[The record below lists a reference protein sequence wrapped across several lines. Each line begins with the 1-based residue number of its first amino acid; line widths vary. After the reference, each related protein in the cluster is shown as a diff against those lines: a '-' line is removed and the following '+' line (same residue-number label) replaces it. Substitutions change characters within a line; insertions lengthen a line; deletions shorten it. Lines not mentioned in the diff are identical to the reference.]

1 MSVPFCCNISGERL
15 GKLFIRFGGKNMFLS
30 DTIAAISTGMTNSG
44 IGIVRISGSEALAV
58 ADAIF
63 RSYKGKKKVSE
74 MKSHTIHYGYIMDR
88 ETVVD
93 EVLLSVMKAPNTYTK
108 EDTVEINCHGGV
120 VVVNKVLETALK
132 NGARPAEPGEYTKRA
147 FLNGRIDLSQAEA
160 VIDVIQAQNEYALA
174 NSVHQL
180 KGSVSDKIHRLR
192 ENIMNHIAYIEAAL
206 DDPEHISLEHYDVEM
221 TDFLKQVEEELQKIL
236 DSADNGSVLKE
247 GIKTVILGKPNAGKS
262 SFLNAL
268 MGEERA
274 IVTDIEGTT
283 RDTLE
288 EQVLVHGI
296 SLNLIDTAGIRDT
309 DDKVEQI
316 GVEKA
321 RKCAKEADLIIYI
334 VDSSRKLDA
343 NDEEILNIIKEKK
356 SILLYNKCDLEAQV
370 SIEEIKKLVDMPI
383 VKISAKHGDGV
394 EEFESL
400 LKQMFFEGKID
411 INNEI
416 YITNARQKS
425 DIASAYESICMVK
438 NSLEMGMSEDFYTI
452 DLMNAYEALGRVVG
466 ESVEDDLVNTIFSKF
481 CMGK

>member
-1 MSVPFCCNISGERL
+1 
-15 GKLFIRFGGKNMFLS
+15 
-30 DTIAAISTGMTNSG
+30 
-44 IGIVRISGSEALAV
+44 
-58 ADAIF
+58 
-63 RSYKGKKKVSE
+63 
-74 MKSHTIHYGYIMDR
+74 
-88 ETVVD
+88 
-93 EVLLSVMKAPNTYTK
+93 
-108 EDTVEINCHGGV
+108 
-120 VVVNKVLETALK
+120 
-132 NGARPAEPGEYTKRA
+132 
-147 FLNGRIDLSQAEA
+147 
-160 VIDVIQAQNEYALA
+160 
-174 NSVHQL
+174 
-180 KGSVSDKIHRLR
+180 
-192 ENIMNHIAYIEAAL
+192 
-206 DDPEHISLEHYDVEM
+206 
-221 TDFLKQVEEELQKIL
+221 
-236 DSADNGSVLKE
+236 
-247 GIKTVILGKPNAGKS
+247 
-262 SFLNAL
+262 
-268 MGEERA
+268 
-274 IVTDIEGTT
+274 
-283 RDTLE
+283 
-288 EQVLVHGI
+288 
-296 SLNLIDTAGIRDT
+296 
-309 DDKVEQI
+309 
-316 GVEKA
+316 VEKA